1 MATDAR
7 EDGRD
12 DNDDA
17 KIIPYVRGF
26 RTLIDPTVPFG
37 RPRKRSPQ
45 SSPERPSRD
54 RPKNVISKLH

>member
-26 RTLIDPTVPFG
+26 RTLLDPYGAIRTAQKEVTP
-37 RPRKRSPQ
+37 
-45 SSPERPSRD
+45 
-54 RPKNVISKLH
+54 VVT